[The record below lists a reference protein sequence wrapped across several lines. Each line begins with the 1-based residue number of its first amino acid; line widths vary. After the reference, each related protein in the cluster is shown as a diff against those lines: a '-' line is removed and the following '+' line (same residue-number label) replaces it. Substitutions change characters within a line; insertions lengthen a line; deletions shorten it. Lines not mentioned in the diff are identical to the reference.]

1 MPESFDSVTSPRM
14 GFPSERAAAGL
25 GPSGL
30 KYNPFGTFK
39 ASNEHKEE
47 SLTLLSSLCD
57 KHRKA
62 EVWYKDFLSFLFATL
77 PLFLSLSLSSDTLL
91 GDTQTSDPQ
100 FKHISFGTL
109 NARDAHK
116 HQFSCCKVTCH
127 SIPLTT
133 GQIMWWP
140 FFDADILL
148 KAVGKYFCEKTILFN
163 LMTVE

>member
-77 PLFLSLSLSSDTLL
+77 PLFLSLCPLILFWET
-91 GDTQTSDPQ
+91 
-100 FKHISFGTL
+100 
-109 NARDAHK
+109 HK
-116 HQFSCCKVTCH
+116 HQIH
-127 SIPLTT
+127 SSNISALEHWMQGMHTS
-133 GQIMWWP
+133 INS
-140 FFDADILL
+140 
-148 KAVGKYFCEKTILFN
+148 AVAR
-163 LMTVE
+163 